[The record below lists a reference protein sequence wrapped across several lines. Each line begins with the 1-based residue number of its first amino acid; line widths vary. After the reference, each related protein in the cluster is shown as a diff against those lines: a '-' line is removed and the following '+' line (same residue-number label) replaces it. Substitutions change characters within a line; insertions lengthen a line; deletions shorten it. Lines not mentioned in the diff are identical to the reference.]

1 MDSTFKT
8 ASSIKHI
15 DKKWPLGGATKPLNG
30 REFSLDNPISRYEV
44 GLNSEKNG
52 PSNYLTCR

>member
-30 REFSLDNPISRYEV
+30 REFSLDNF
-44 GLNSEKNG
+44 LKNFCICV
-52 PSNYLTCR
+52 LDARCCFKC